1 MKNEIKAV
9 ITGDIVNS
17 RKEITK
23 TWMPLLKETFNEFG
37 NQTTQW
43 EIFRGDMFQLKVEAK
58 KALYSAIYIKASL
71 KMLNNMDVRMGIGI
85 GTETYNSD
93 RITESNGTA
102 YINSGDAFEKLKRK
116 KISLVTPWSNFNSN
130 WNLYLKLASLTM
142 DNWTAKSAEAFL
154 YAIKNPNLNQKELS
168 QILGVTQST
177 VSENLNRSGYYQ
189 LSDMITWFE
198 HCLPLQNEEI

>member
-1 MKNEIKAV
+1 MKNEIIAV
-9 ITGDIVNS
+9 ITGDLVNS

-23 TWMPLLKETFNEFG
+23 TWMPLLKETFNVFG
-37 NQTTQW
+37 NQTSQW

-71 KMLNNMDVRMGIGI
+71 KMLNNLDVRMGIGI
-85 GTETYNSD
+85 GTEAYKSD

-102 YINSGDAFEKLKRK
+102 YINSGEAFEKLKRK
-116 KISLVTPWSNFNSN
+116 KISLVTPWPDFNNN

-154 YAIKNPNLNQKELS
+154 YAIKNPNSNQNELS

-177 VSENLNRSGYYQ
+177 ISENLNRSGYYQ

-198 HCLPLQNEEI
+198 HCLPIQNEEI

>member
-58 KALYSAIYIKASL
+58 KALYTAIYIKASL

>member
-1 MKNEIKAV
+1 MKNEIIAV

-23 TWMPLLKETFNEFG
+23 NWMPLLKETFNVFG
-37 NQTTQW
+37 IQTLQW

-102 YINSGDAFEKLKRK
+102 YINSGEAFEKLKRK
-116 KISLVTPWSNFNSN
+116 KISLVTPWSDFNSN

-154 YAIKNPNLNQKELS
+154 YAIKNPSLNQQELS
-168 QILGVTQST
+168 QILGITQST
-177 VSENLNRSGYYQ
+177 VSENLNRSGFYQ

-198 HCLPLQNEEI
+198 HCLSLQNEEI